1 MWPNF
6 GFSWGGFM
14 DGILGVLVAFFLL
27 LLVVGDDGAFG
38 GSIKGSGDRC
48 G

>member
-1 MWPNF
+1 
-6 GFSWGGFM
+6 M

-27 LLVVGDDGAFG
+27 LLVVRDGAFG
-38 GSIKGSGDRC
+38 GSIKGSGGRC